1 MRNARFGTALLALAL
16 TLATALTPGPA
27 LAASAAEI
35 DRDVNRAIQDM
46 YAKEPKSKA
55 LVARSKG
62 VLVFPNIVKAGFM
75 FGGQYGEGALRKG
88 GRTVGYYNTL
98 AASYGFQAGIQ
109 TYGYALIFM
118 TDASLKYLDKSEGFE
133 LGSAPSLVVL
143 DKGASGS
150 LSTSTAQSDIYA
162 MFFDQRGL
170 MGGLGLQGTK
180 VSRIDK

>member
-55 LVARSKG
+55 LVSRSKG